1 MTVRL
6 NPNFAKHHLAE
17 ELDASGN
24 TVKIIHQ
31 TTNMVLIERY
41 EQYRWV
47 YEDQLSPQVIY
58 SNELY
63 NYQYVTNIYT
73 VRSVPDSSKRI
84 RKPDDDSYFRV
95 VNHKGIE
102 TWITDRQWEKWPS
115 SYRSGFKIM
124 YPVKTIDSYDLPETT
139 FKYQVSY
146 DFDLFGVS
154 DTASDSP
161 TYRVL
166 IVTPFLDPEVKD
178 LISFL
183 TETFGSTME
192 ILHRVTDEDM
202 PDLSSIDLVIFD
214 DLSGVRSASDE
225 VIKIN
230 TRIAKIDEQID
241 RLVELSDSLKNSQGN
256 ISEIQQEFSDLF
268 NTPPSTNQGSRPLVT
283 IQKTSDSSNVDQ
295 THKVAITNYLGAIKW
310 VSEKKYNDTYKGDG
324 WTLLTESTSSLVNKN
339 LKSWLKV
346 NRVYLQ

>member
-1 MTVRL
+1 
-6 NPNFAKHHLAE
+6 
-17 ELDASGN
+17 
-24 TVKIIHQ
+24 
-31 TTNMVLIERY
+31 
-41 EQYRWV
+41 
-47 YEDQLSPQVIY
+47 
-58 SNELY
+58 
-63 NYQYVTNIYT
+63 
-73 VRSVPDSSKRI
+73 
-84 RKPDDDSYFRV
+84 
-95 VNHKGIE
+95 
-102 TWITDRQWEKWPS
+102 
-115 SYRSGFKIM
+115 
-124 YPVKTIDSYDLPETT
+124 
-139 FKYQVSY
+139 
-146 DFDLFGVS
+146 
-154 DTASDSP
+154 
-161 TYRVL
+161 
-166 IVTPFLDPEVKD
+166 VTPFLDPEVKD